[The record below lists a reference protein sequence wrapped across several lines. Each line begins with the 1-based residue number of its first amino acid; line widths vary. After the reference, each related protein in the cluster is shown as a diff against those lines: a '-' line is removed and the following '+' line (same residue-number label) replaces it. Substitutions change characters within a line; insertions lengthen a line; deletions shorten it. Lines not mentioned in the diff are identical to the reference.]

1 MNNLFSADNKF
12 FTFMSK
18 LFDTVVLNTIWLLL
32 CLPLPV
38 LTIVWTAQT
47 ENFYLLFLTAIALL
61 PVVPATT
68 ALYYALM
75 KSVRRERS
83 YAIKEYFR
91 SFARNFKQGALFSL
105 FAVLLIVILSVDFE
119 YTWGL
124 VAEQKSSGNVY
135 LGIFIGITFVFC
147 GMYAYI
153 CPILSRFE
161 MKTIAI
167 FKTAFAMAAR
177 HFLTTI
183 LLLVLAVAVLLGCY
197 IITPAMFILPA
208 AATLLASF
216 LIEKVFKRYMPEK
229 EEPEFNEAG
238 EEIGRER
245 DEWYLD

>member
-1 MNNLFSADNKF
+1 MNNLFNADNKF

-18 LFDTVVLNTIWLLL
+18 AFDTVVLNTVWLLL
-32 CLPLPV
+32 CVPLPV
-38 LTIVWTAQT
+38 LTIVWTAKT
-47 ENFYLLFLTAIALL
+47 ENFYLLLLTAVALI

-68 ALYYALM
+68 ALYYAM
-75 KSVRRERS
+75 VKSVRRERS

-91 SFARNFKQGALFSL
+91 SFIRNFKQGALFSL

-124 VAEQKSSGNVY
+124 VVEQKSSGNVY
-135 LGIFIGITFVFC
+135 LGIFIGISLLFC
-147 GMYAYI
+147 GIYAYI
-153 CPILSRFE
+153 CPILSRFD
-161 MKTIAI
+161 MKTSAI
-167 FKTAFAMAAR
+167 LKTAFAMAAR
-177 HFLTTI
+177 HFLTTA
-183 LLLVLAVAVLLGCY
+183 LLLILAVAVLLGCY

-216 LIEKVFKRYMPEK
+216 LIEKVFKKYMPEK

-245 DEWYLD
+245 DEWYLE